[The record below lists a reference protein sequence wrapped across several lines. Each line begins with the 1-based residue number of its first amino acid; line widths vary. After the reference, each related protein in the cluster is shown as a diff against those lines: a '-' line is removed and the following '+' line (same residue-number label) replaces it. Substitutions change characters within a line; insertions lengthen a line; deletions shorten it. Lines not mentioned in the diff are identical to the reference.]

1 MKIKNTKFFLMLTA
15 SILLQACQQ
24 KEQAVQ
30 VTEVNYTHHSNEEI
44 KGLKKLS
51 DYQKFE
57 GPLANMKPKE
67 GVIPYDLNASLF
79 TDYAHKKRFLFL
91 PEGTAMSYHEEQAF
105 DFPEGSMIFKF
116 FYYPKDFRQADS
128 NWQHIETRV
137 LLRENQ
143 QWTALTYVWDE
154 TQSDALLQIAGD
166 TRQVS
171 WIDERG
177 VKQSVQYSV
186 PNLVQCKSCHEYSGE
201 LVPIGPAAR
210 HLNKPYAF
218 SNTSVNQLDYLI
230 ALQKL
235 AGIQS
240 AASCPKIP
248 DYADASATLDQ
259 RARAYLDI
267 NCAHCHRKEG
277 PAKNSALNLLASES
291 QPIAYGVLKT
301 PIAAGLG
308 SGGLSYDIVPGSPEQ
323 SILYYRMNSLAP
335 GVAMP
340 ELGRRM
346 AHVEGLDLI
355 RDWILGMGV
364 E

>member
-1 MKIKNTKFFLMLTA
+1 MKISNTKFLLLLAA

-24 KEQAVQ
+24 KEQAVPIK
-30 VTEVNYTHHSNEEI
+30 EVNYTHASNEAI
-44 KGLKKLS
+44 KGFKKLS
-51 DYQKFE
+51 EYQKFE
-57 GPLANMKPKE
+57 GPLADMTPKA
-67 GVIPYDLNASLF
+67 GLIPYDLNASLF

-91 PEGTAMSYHEEQAF
+91 PEGTAMSYQEEQAF

-186 PNLVQCKSCHEYSGE
+186 PNLVQCKSCHDYNGE

-235 AGIQS
+235 AGIKS

-248 DYADASATLDQ
+248 TMPMLPPAWIKEPGLILISIAPIVIAKKGLPKT
-259 RARAYLDI
+259 ARSTCWLPS
-267 NCAHCHRKEG
+267 C
-277 PAKNSALNLLASES
+277 
-291 QPIAYGVLKT
+291 
-301 PIAAGLG
+301 
-308 SGGLSYDIVPGSPEQ
+308 SP
-323 SILYYRMNSLAP
+323 SLTAC
-335 GVAMP
+335 
-340 ELGRRM
+340 
-346 AHVEGLDLI
+346 
-355 RDWILGMGV
+355 
-364 E
+364 